1 MKLLGGKQG
10 KVWLI
15 VDCCG
20 LICASFVCVGPGCFC
35 ITRTPSLR
43 YPRLSLSTFLQCV
56 SQPAGLLAHFLVP
69 FQRSPCVPASL
80 HPNPLSPW
88 AHSVF
93 WVSFHSYAIIL
104 TADLGLLQTLAFY
117 SAWDYANFALLQCLL
132 LMSMWCHLATMLTDP
147 GGEFHHQG

>member
-1 MKLLGGKQG
+1 LHHSHPFPALPPA
-10 KVWLI
+10 L
-15 VDCCG
+15 
-20 LICASFVCVGPGCFC
+20 FVH
-35 ITRTPSLR
+35 IPSVR
-43 YPRLSLSTFLQCV
+43 VTTCWPPTSLSCPVPAVLLR
-56 SQPAGLLAHFLVP
+56 AGLV
-69 FQRSPCVPASL
+69 ASY
-80 HPNPLSPW
+80 PLSPW

-147 GGEFHHQG
+147 GGEFHHHG